1 MPRYFNFIGYEN
13 SDFFSIISPNPTS
26 VKKLYTT
33 TLLCIIL
40 SFANAQLSA
49 DTLKLIA
56 KKDNIVDASTI
67 IKIENLGLN
76 VNSDLAELR
85 PTVSADGNLLFFIC
99 ENHPANT
106 KYNSVPNSQDVWF
119 SERDSSGKWS
129 EARHL
134 SYPLNTMQY
143 NAVYW
148 ISPDNNQ
155 ILIRGAFHEGAFL
168 GKGVSLCYLQ
178 DDGRWSEPEMLMIR
192 NYERYDRGRQSG
204 ATMAHDGRTLLL
216 YLSPEKGSA
225 DNDIFVSFITADGTW
240 TEPKSLG
247 KKINLP
253 EYDEMT
259 PYLAADGE
267 TLYFS
272 SNRPG
277 GLGDNDIYRTKRLDN
292 SWQKWS
298 DPENLGSPINT
309 EQWDAFFTLDAG
321 GEYAYLTNSAEGYG
335 ESDIVRVKLLEKEKP
350 DPVVLVSGNV
360 YNIKTKEPLSAA
372 LVYET
377 LPDGAI
383 AGNGIS
389 NATDGSFK
397 IVLPYDKNYS
407 IRATADHFFAISE
420 NLNLDSLV
428 KAGYREI
435 HKDLYLA
442 PIEIGQIVR
451 LNNVFFD
458 FDKWD
463 LRPESYV
470 ELNRVVDLLNQNPA
484 IEIEMSA
491 HTDSKGSDDYNF
503 KLSDERARSVMDY
516 ILSKGIAPSRI
527 ISQGYGETKPVVPN
541 DTDENRQL
549 NRRVEFKILKN

>member
-1 MPRYFNFIGYEN
+1 VRNILLLVLV
-13 SDFFSIISPNPTS
+13 IITA
-26 VKKLYTT
+26 
-33 TLLCIIL
+33 LLT
-40 SFANAQLSA
+40 NAQPNN
-49 DTLKLIA
+49 DTTIKLVA
-56 KKDNIVDASTI
+56 QKDNIITANTI
-67 IKIENLGLN
+67 LKIENLGPN

-85 PTVSADGNLLFFIC
+85 PTISADGNLLFFIC

-106 KYNSVPNSQDVWF
+106 KFRSVPNSQDIWYA
-119 SERDSSGKWS
+119 ERDENGKWG

-148 ISPDNNQ
+148 ISPDNNR
-155 ILIRGAFHEGAFL
+155 ILIRGAFVQGAYM
-168 GKGVSLCYLQ
+168 GKGVSMSRLKNN
-178 DDGRWSEPEMLMIR
+178 GRWSEPDALNIK
-192 NYERYDRGRQSG
+192 NYEKYDRGRQSG
-204 ATMAHDGRTLLL
+204 ATMAHDGQTLLL
-216 YLSPEKGSA
+216 YMTPEQGGALNDLFVCFLNKDGS
-225 DNDIFVSFITADGTW
+225 W

-247 KKINLP
+247 KQINLP
-253 EYDEMT
+253 GYDEMT
-259 PYLAADGE
+259 PYLAADGV

-272 SNRPG
+272 SDRPG
-277 GLGDNDIYRTKRLDN
+277 GLGDNDIYMTKRLDK

-298 DPENLGSPINT
+298 EPVNLGSPINT
-309 EQWDAFFTLDAG
+309 DDWDAFFTLDAG
-321 GEYAYLTNSAEGYG
+321 GEYAYLTTNLQTLG

-350 DPVVLVSGNV
+350 NPVLLVSGNV
-360 YNIKTKEPLSAA
+360 YNIKTKEPLSAS

-377 LPDGAI
+377 LPDGKE

-389 NATDGSFK
+389 NAMDGSFK

-407 IRATADHFFAISE
+407 IRASADHFFAISE

-428 KAGYREI
+428 KVGYKEI

-442 PIEIGQIVR
+442 PIEIGQVVR

-463 LRPESYV
+463 LRPESFV
-470 ELNRVVDLLNQNPA
+470 ELDRVVQLLKENPS

-503 KLSDERARSVMDY
+503 KLSDNRARSVMEY
-516 ILSKGIAPSRI
+516 ILYKGIASTRI
-527 ISQGYGETKPVVPN
+527 KSQGYGEAKPIATN
-541 DTDENRQL
+541 ETDEGRQL
-549 NRRVEFKILKN
+549 NRRVEFTILKN